1 MALGIML
8 SLLNHCEFRDRR
20 AIWFHPNAS
29 NPNPNPNPNPTL
41 TLTLTRFQFVPELT
55 FFLSIFGIAG

>member
-20 AIWFHPNAS
+20 AIWF
-29 NPNPNPNPNPTL
+29 
-41 TLTLTRFQFVPELT
+41 QFVPELT